1 MTFFEIE
8 DLWQNLWFKMVF
20 SRIAKMFFVCR
31 RITYQISCFL
41 GDEGK
46 GIWIKSK
53 IGDTDEFGN

>member
-1 MTFFEIE
+1 M
-8 DLWQNLWFKMVF
+8 QNLWFKMFF
-20 SRIAKMFFVCR
+20 SRNAKMFFVCR

-53 IGDTDEFGN
+53 IGETDEFGN